1 MVCGLD
7 TQINYTKLSK
17 AFQYLTRNPGCHFI
31 ATNEDST
38 FPTSA
43 GLLPGAGSISA
54 PLRYALGR
62 EPVCTG
68 KPSGTMLDCVKA
80 KFVINFKKKF
90 IHSILKR
97 FPVRVHFDPKRT
109 IMVGDRLNTDIL
121 FGKNGGLT
129 TLLVLTGSC
138 MASMTQVYIDL
149 PFQLGITTEDEI
161 TGPNPSPIVPDF
173 VTQTLGD
180 FRIVEKMS

>member
-1 MVCGLD
+1 M
-7 TQINYTKLSK
+7 
-17 AFQYLTRNPGCHFI
+17 
-31 ATNEDST
+31 
-38 FPTSA
+38 
-43 GLLPGAGSISA
+43 
-54 PLRYALGR
+54 
-62 EPVCTG
+62 
-68 KPSGTMLDCVKA
+68 
-80 KFVINFKKKF
+80 
-90 IHSILKR
+90 
-97 FPVRVHFDPKRT
+97 HFDPKRT

>member
-38 FPTSA
+38 FPSSA
-43 GLLPGAGSISA
+43 GLLPGAGCISA

-62 EPVCTG
+62 NPVCTG
-68 KPSGTMLDCVKA
+68 KPAGTMLDCVKA
-80 KFVINFKKKF
+80 KFVIKIIFSDSF
-90 IHSILKR
+90 LKR
-97 FPVRVHFDPKRT
+97 FSVRVHFDPKRT

-121 FGKNGGLT
+121 FGQNGGLT
-129 TLLVLTGSC
+129 TLLVLTGLC
-138 MASMTQVYIDL
+138 IVSMTHVYIEL
-149 PFQLGITTEDEI
+149 S
-161 TGPNPSPIVPDF
+161 SP
-173 VTQTLGD
+173 
-180 FRIVEKMS
+180 